1 MFQIPLVRKTQEMKL
16 IQKLS
21 NSVLV
26 KPNNL
31 VSFASIL
38 AVIGPVVILSG
49 GIWDAISH
57 IQKEPEL
64 FWTIQHI
71 SVYTG
76 VSMVTCAGIIG
87 AILLLRKNV
96 NGILKRGIQL
106 VIIGSIIQL
115 VSGFGDSLSHEVY
128 GIDGLLSWSH
138 QPLEFGIV
146 LAALGGFL
154 IMKSRQHTKLG
165 IFLPFSIIALL
176 LLASWLGFNAFLI
189 FGHVVQCI
197 PIYDIFSSGC
207 AIL

>member
-1 MFQIPLVRKTQEMKL
+1 MRL
-16 IQKLS
+16 IQRLS
-21 NSVLV
+21 NSSLA

-31 VSFASIL
+31 IAIASVL
-38 AVIGPVVILSG
+38 AVVGPVIILTG

-57 IQKEPEL
+57 LQREPEL
-64 FWTIQHI
+64 FWTIQHV

-76 VSMVTCAGIIG
+76 VSMITSAGIIG
-87 AILLLRKNV
+87 IILLVRNSVK
-96 NGILKRGIQL
+96 GILKKGIQL

-128 GIDGLLSWSH
+128 GIDGLISWSH

-154 IMKSRQHTKLG
+154 IMKSRQHTRLK

-176 LLASWLGFNAFLI
+176 LLTGWLGFNVFLI
-189 FGHVVQCI
+189 FGHVIQCI
-197 PIYDIFSSGC
+197 PVYDIFSSGC
-207 AIL
+207 SIL

>member
-1 MFQIPLVRKTQEMKL
+1 MKL

-26 KPNNL
+26 KPNSL

-76 VSMVTCAGIIG
+76 VSMITCAGILG

-96 NGILKRGIQL
+96 KGILKRGI
-106 VIIGSIIQL
+106 
-115 VSGFGDSLSHEVY
+115 
-128 GIDGLLSWSH
+128 
-138 QPLEFGIV
+138 
-146 LAALGGFL
+146 
-154 IMKSRQHTKLG
+154 
-165 IFLPFSIIALL
+165 
-176 LLASWLGFNAFLI
+176 
-189 FGHVVQCI
+189 
-197 PIYDIFSSGC
+197 
-207 AIL
+207 

>member
-1 MFQIPLVRKTQEMKL
+1 MKL
-16 IQKLS
+16 IQKIS
-21 NSVLV
+21 KSSLV

-31 VSFASIL
+31 VSFVSIL

-49 GIWDAISH
+49 GVWDAISH
-57 IQKEPEL
+57 IQREPEL

-76 VSMVTCAGIIG
+76 VSMVTCAGIMG
-87 AILLLRKNV
+87 GILLIRKNV
-96 NGILKRGIQL
+96 QGILKKGIQF
-106 VIIGSIIQL
+106 VITGSIIQL
-115 VSGFGDSLSHEVY
+115 FSGFGDSLSHEVY
-128 GIDGLLSWSH
+128 GIDGLISWSH

-146 LAALGGFL
+146 LATLGGFL

-176 LLASWLGFNAFLI
+176 LLSGWLAFNIFLI

>member
-1 MFQIPLVRKTQEMKL
+1 MRL

-21 NSVLV
+21 NSALT

-49 GIWDAISH
+49 GVWDAISH
-57 IQKEPEL
+57 LQREPEL

-76 VSMVTCAGIIG
+76 VSMITCAGIIG
-87 AILLLRKNV
+87 IILLVRNSVK
-96 NGILKRGIQL
+96 GILKKGIQL

-115 VSGFGDSLSHEVY
+115 ISGFGDSLSHDVY
-128 GIDGLLSWSH
+128 GIDGLISWSH

-165 IFLPFSIIALL
+165 MFLPFSIIALL
-176 LLASWLGFNAFLI
+176 LLTSWLGFNVFLI
-189 FGHVVQCI
+189 FGHVIQCI
-197 PIYDIFSSGC
+197 PVYDIFSSGC
-207 AIL
+207 SIL

>member
-1 MFQIPLVRKTQEMKL
+1 MRL

-31 VSFASIL
+31 LSIASIL
-38 AVIGPVVILSG
+38 AVIGPVVILSAG
-49 GIWDAISH
+49 VWDAISH
-57 IQKEPEL
+57 LQREPEL

-76 VSMVTCAGIIG
+76 VSMITSAGFIGII
-87 AILLLRKNV
+87 LLVRNSVK
-96 NGILKRGIQL
+96 GILKKGIQL

-115 VSGFGDSLSHEVY
+115 FSGFADSFSHDVY
-128 GIDGLLSWSH
+128 GIDGLISWSH

-154 IMKSRQHTKLG
+154 IIKSRQHTKLG
-165 IFLPFSIIALL
+165 MFLPFSIIALL
-176 LLASWLGFNAFLI
+176 LLTSWLGFNVFLI
-189 FGHVVQCI
+189 FGHVIQCI

-207 AIL
+207 SIL

>member
-1 MFQIPLVRKTQEMKL
+1 MRL

-76 VSMVTCAGIIG
+76 VSMITSAGIIG
-87 AILLLRKNV
+87 AILLLRNNIK
-96 NGILKRGIQL
+96 GILKRGIQL
-106 VIIGSIIQL
+106 VIVGSVIQL

-128 GIDGLLSWSH
+128 GIDGLISWSH

-176 LLASWLGFNAFLI
+176 LLTGWLGFNAFLI
-189 FGHVVQCI
+189 FGHVIQCI

>member
-1 MFQIPLVRKTQEMKL
+1 MRL

-21 NSVLV
+21 NSIIV

-31 VSFASIL
+31 VSFVSIL

-57 IQKEPEL
+57 IQREPEL

-87 AILLLRKNV
+87 AILLLRKNAK
-96 NGILKRGIQL
+96 GILKRGIQL
-106 VIIGSIIQL
+106 VIAGSAIQL

-146 LAALGGFL
+146 LAAFGGFL

-176 LLASWLGFNAFLI
+176 LLAGWLAFNVFLI
-189 FGHVVQCI
+189 FGHVIQCI

>member
-1 MFQIPLVRKTQEMKL
+1 MSL
-16 IQKLS
+16 IHKLS
-21 NSVLV
+21 NLQFT

-31 VSFASIL
+31 LSIASVL
-38 AVIGPVVILSG
+38 AVIGPVVILSAG
-49 GIWDAISH
+49 VWDAISH
-57 IQKEPEL
+57 LQAEPEF

-76 VSMVTCAGIIG
+76 VSMITSAGIIG
-87 AILLLRKNV
+87 IILLVRNSVK
-96 NGILKRGIQL
+96 GILKKGIQL

-128 GIDGLLSWSH
+128 GIDGLISWSH

-154 IMKSRQHTKLG
+154 IMKSRQHTKLK

-176 LLASWLGFNAFLI
+176 LLTSWLGFNVFLI
-189 FGHVVQCI
+189 FGHVIQCI

-207 AIL
+207 SIL

>member
-1 MFQIPLVRKTQEMKL
+1 MRL

-21 NSVLV
+21 NSSLV

-38 AVIGPVVILSG
+38 AVIGPVIILSG
-49 GIWDAISH
+49 GVWDAISH
-57 IQKEPEL
+57 LQREPEL

-76 VSMVTCAGIIG
+76 VSMVTSAGFIGII
-87 AILLLRKNV
+87 LLVRNSVKGV
-96 NGILKRGIQL
+96 LKKGIQL
-106 VIIGSIIQL
+106 VIVGSIIQL
-115 VSGFGDSLSHEVY
+115 VSGFADSLSHDVY
-128 GIDGLLSWSH
+128 GIDGLISWSH

-154 IMKSRQHTKLG
+154 IIKSRQHTKLG
-165 IFLPFSIIALL
+165 MFLPFSIIALL
-176 LLASWLGFNAFLI
+176 LLTSWLGFNVFLI
-189 FGHVVQCI
+189 FGHVIQCI

-207 AIL
+207 SIL

>member
-1 MFQIPLVRKTQEMKL
+1 MTL

-21 NSVLV
+21 NFSLT

-31 VSFASIL
+31 VSIASIL
-38 AVIGPVVILSG
+38 AVIGPVIILSG

-57 IQKEPEL
+57 LQREPEL

-71 SVYTG
+71 SVYSG
-76 VSMVTCAGIIG
+76 VSMITSAGIIG
-87 AILLLRKNV
+87 IILLVRNSVK
-96 NGILKRGIQL
+96 GILKKGIQL

-115 VSGFGDSLSHEVY
+115 VSGFGDSLSHDIY
-128 GIDGLLSWSH
+128 GIDGLISWSH

-154 IMKSRQHTKLG
+154 IMKSRQHTRLK

-176 LLASWLGFNAFLI
+176 LLTGWLGFNVFLI
-189 FGHVVQCI
+189 FGHVIQCI
-197 PIYDIFSSGC
+197 PVYDIFSSGC
-207 AIL
+207 SIL